1 MEIGEKIREL
11 RHLKEMTLDEL
22 SKKSQ
27 VSLSLLSMIERNKST
42 PTVRT
47 LKRTVDALGTTIS
60 DFYIDIEGTKRE
72 DIKSTRVTV
81 LSKKDRKKLILGPE
95 RAKAFYE
102 LLTPDYR
109 RNLEIVYIH
118 FPVGKNKGEFI
129 SHKGEECGIILE
141 GRLKAYVGDQ
151 IFILEDGDCIYL
163 DSSMPHRLENIGE
176 IEVRAFWINTPATF

>member
-1 MEIGEKIREL
+1 MGIGEKIKEL
-11 RHLKEMTLDEL
+11 RHLKEMTLEEL
-22 SKKSQ
+22 SKKSK
-27 VSLSLLSMIERNKST
+27 VSLSLLSMVERNKSA

-47 LKRTVDALGTTIS
+47 LERTVDALGTTIS
-60 DFYIDIEGTKRE
+60 DLYMDIENTKRE
-72 DIKSTRVTV
+72 GIRSTRVSV
-81 LSKKDRKKLILGPE
+81 LPKKKRKKLILGPD
-95 RAKAFYE
+95 RGKAFYE

-151 IFILEDGDCIYL
+151 VFILGDGDCIYL
-163 DSSMPHRLENIGE
+163 DSSMPHRWENIGE
-176 IEVRAFWINTPATF
+176 IEVRAFWINTPASF